1 MIKVALVGIG
11 GMGNVHFRS
20 YKRMENAKV
29 IAVADVRT
37 DMAREKVADDSI
49 SIYPTLDELLK
60 NEKPDMVDICTPSYL
75 HKEIA
80 IKALEAGLHV
90 LSEKPM
96 SLNSKDTSEI
106 IAAAEK
112 AGKLFMTAHVVRFMT
127 PYRYLK
133 SVIDS
138 CELGKPVHIDM
149 KRTSA
154 IPKWSWEDWMR
165 CEAKS
170 GGATI
175 DLSIHDIDFAQYVF
189 GEPKTVSAVHYTLK
203 NNSDYIVSN
212 LVYDGF
218 AVTITGGWYCC
229 DLKFSAEYKAIFE
242 NGYLESKGGKLY
254 KNGEEITLDQG
265 ELAENTGIN
274 ISGVDG
280 YADEIAYF
288 VDCIEKGIKPEI
300 VTPES
305 SERSIKLAERLLA
318 SAIEL

>member
-1 MIKVALVGIG
+1 MINVALVGIG
-11 GMGNVHFRS
+11 GMGNVHFRA
-20 YKRMENAKV
+20 YRKMDNVKIV
-29 IAVADVRT
+29 AVADVRT
-37 DMAREKVADDSI
+37 EMAKEKVADENI
-49 SIYPTLDELLK
+49 KIYSNIDELLE
-60 NEKPDMVDICTPSYL
+60 NEKPDMIDICTPSYL

-96 SLNSKDTSEI
+96 SLNTADTAEI
-106 IAAAEK
+106 IAATEK
-112 AGKLFMTAHVVRFMT
+112 SGKLFMTAHVVRFMT
-127 PYRYLK
+127 PYHYLK

-138 CELGKPVHIDM
+138 AELGAPVHVEM

-165 CEAKS
+165 NVEKS
-170 GGATI
+170 GGAPI

-189 GEPKTVSAVHYTLK
+189 GEPKDVSAVHYTLK
-203 NNSDYIVSN
+203 NNSDYMVSN
-212 LVYDGF
+212 LIYDGF

-229 DLKFSAEYKAIFE
+229 DLKFSAEYRAIFE
-242 NGYLESKGGKLY
+242 NGYVESRGGKLY
-254 KNGEEITLDQG
+254 KNGEEITIDQG
-265 ELAENTGIN
+265 EVSEDTGIN

-280 YADEIAYF
+280 YATEIAYF
-288 VDCIEKGIKPEI
+288 VDCIEKGIRPEI

>member
-1 MIKVALVGIG
+1 MIKVALIGIG

-20 YKRMENAKV
+20 YKKMNNVEL

-37 DMAREKVADDSI
+37 EMAREKLGDHPALVFSTI
-49 SIYPTLDELLK
+49 DELLE
-60 NEKPDMVDICTPSYL
+60 NVKPDMIDICTPSYL

-80 IKALEAGLHV
+80 VKALEAGIHV

-96 SLNSKDTSEI
+96 SLNTEDTAEI

-112 AGKLFMTAHVVRFMT
+112 SGKLFMTAHVVRFMT
-127 PYRYLK
+127 PYHYLK
-133 SVIDS
+133 SVVDS
-138 CELGKPVHIDM
+138 AELGAPVHVEM

-165 CEAKS
+165 NVEKS
-170 GGATI
+170 GGAPI

-189 GEPKTVSAVHYTLK
+189 GDPKEVSAVHYTLK

-212 LVYDGF
+212 LIYDGF

-229 DLKFSAEYKAIFE
+229 DLKFSAEYRAIFE
-242 NGYLESKGGKLY
+242 NGYVESRDGKIY
-254 KNGEEITLDQG
+254 KNGEEITIAQG
-265 ELAENTGIN
+265 DVSEDTGIN

-280 YADEIAYF
+280 YATEIAYF
-288 VDCIEKGIKPEI
+288 VDCIENGRRPEI

-305 SERSIKLAERLLA
+305 SQNSIRLAERLLEN
-318 SAIEL
+318 SIEL